1 MLSGE
6 VLLPRTTF
14 LLQIDASQHIIF
26 WVKQTVLVKQRGE
39 YKHNGAL
46 KFKANFMIE
55 LSRLIYYVSRVLKLV
70 LFSVETGTYS
80 YRPRMMFPISTLEK
94 KKKKKAKFSGIEME
108 FGGKE
113 NQNKLYYYKCN
124 KTLEQKTSQDCSIF
138 FIGAFKEEQHAT
150 TCTRSI
156 FLYS

>member
-1 MLSGE
+1 MLLGE

-26 WVKQTVLVKQRGE
+26 WVKQTVLVKQWGE

-124 KTLEQKTSQDCSIF
+124 KTLSENLPRL
-138 FIGAFKEEQHAT
+138 QHFLYRCFQRRT
-150 TCTRSI
+150 TC
-156 FLYS
+156 F